1 MFLAVV
7 LSLALPLDARAQGKP
22 TAATAWYDPEQV
34 AAQSALFKT
43 ASDQTGP
50 RFLAIEGQLRR
61 ISPALEDLELA
72 SALAADALGPKTKTW
87 AQGRRRLALQQR
99 ALAQSQVDEL
109 QEAYIAAFD
118 AALQRAL
125 RARKD
130 GAGAVECSAGS
141 GMQAMMRRQPAC
153 PGTDLSA
160 ELARQMDQDPLLQA
174 EVQRLSALPW
184 PKVELPAEPQEVLPL
199 TGSAGYIELAPL
211 ARALMAARV
220 QARGDDFD
228 RAVSPLAEAID
239 QGDTSAISKAGEA
252 RQRWERALKSDGLVL
267 LPLVEEALGRLKK
280 GAGAEVGLC
289 VNPAVLGGCAGTD
302 RSAELIPLLAAD
314 KKLARAIGA
323 LP

>member
-1 MFLAVV
+1 MTAPEDGAPEDGAPVEDDCVADERATASGYPARPALVVQGAWRSSMFLAVV

-109 QEAYIAAFD
+109 QDAYIAAFD

-130 GAGAVECSAGS
+130 GAGAVECSAGT

-174 EVQRLSALPW
+174 SPPCPGRRSSCLP
-184 PKVELPAEPQEVLPL
+184 
-199 TGSAGYIELAPL
+199 
-211 ARALMAARV
+211 
-220 QARGDDFD
+220 
-228 RAVSPLAEAID
+228 SP
-239 QGDTSAISKAGEA
+239 
-252 RQRWERALKSDGLVL
+252 R
-267 LPLVEEALGRLKK
+267 
-280 GAGAEVGLC
+280 
-289 VNPAVLGGCAGTD
+289 
-302 RSAELIPLLAAD
+302 RSC
-314 KKLARAIGA
+314 R
-323 LP
+323 